1 MRPHPKSSD
10 TCIQWLRGRCNAR
23 YACKYRHDDL
33 DYDPPGGQRSESDRR
48 PERAPTSVTGNNY
61 ASTEARAWSVK
72 VHDHAKVKLGP
83 GFDIQELETGFE
95 TPWIYLG
102 NVPARATAEDV
113 ADLLRPFGNVVDVR
127 LPIRVHNP
135 SMLVRA
141 RFSSPV
147 EAREASTALNGAQA
161 FGCKISARLPVHDA
175 SRHNAMFEDT
185 AVRIRWE
192 APGKVGYGG
201 YSTMEHAKEAL
212 VAARIP
218 FGDHYVHASIH
229 VGLPVVGVVTVRFR
243 GLPLDATKEDMARF
257 ARPDDIVW
265 ARPNYQNLDYAT
277 QGIKRLLQENT
288 ELLDFVVLPP
298 PYRSGAIVQ
307 AWAHFSTPTDAR
319 AACGRLHGRKPVF
332 TGKTRVFAQH
342 VQSLTFSLSS
352 AVYEKMGDDI
362 QALCATVHHV
372 RRTAMSVVQRPAPL
386 ATLVKLSGDDLKEL
400 GLLKAELEKILKG
413 ETVHRG
419 ANIAWDPFFAH
430 PAGRAFLERV
440 EREAP
445 PVTIHVDIPRRMIR
459 LLGSSRSRLTARQRI
474 LAKIDELQSQQIHTI
489 PLDGWL
495 LGYFMGKVLMQLQ
508 NQVGREHVDLDFC
521 NRRLVIRGSDT
532 AYEAAREAVRRAR
545 QARLHPARRRN
556 AVECPVCFDE
566 VTNPVTLPCGHSW
579 CRDCISRYLTSAI
592 DNKYFPL
599 TCLGGN
605 AKCREH
611 VPLQVARQFLTISE
625 FDAIVDAA
633 LAFYIH
639 SRPDEFHYCP
649 SPDCPQI
656 YRRAPRETVLQCPS
670 CLLRICPSCH
680 VEAHDGFTCPDP
692 EGDNKLFRVWMKNH
706 DVKPCPGCK
715 VPIERAEGCHHMTCT
730 QCKTHICW
738 VCLQTF
744 PKGDGIYD
752 HMRAVHGGIG
762 LGAD

>member
-1 MRPHPKSSD
+1 MLERKV
-10 TCIQWLRGRCNAR
+10 A
-23 YACKYRHDDL
+23 
-33 DYDPPGGQRSESDRR
+33 PPRFQE
-48 PERAPTSVTGNNY
+48 TL
-61 ASTEARAWSVK
+61 K

-102 NVPARATAEDV
+102 NVPGARNRRGRRGSSAS
-113 ADLLRPFGNVVDVR
+113 FR
-127 LPIRVHNP
+127 LPIRVQNP

-141 RFSSPV
+141 RFSSP
-147 EAREASTALNGAQA
+147 A
-161 FGCKISARLPVHDA
+161 FGCKISARLP
-175 SRHNAMFEDT
+175 DT

-218 FGDHYVHASIH
+218 FGDHYVHASVH
-229 VGLPVVGVVTVRFR
+229 VGLPVVGVVT
-243 GLPLDATKEDMARF
+243 EDMARF
-257 ARPDDIVW
+257 ARPDDI
-265 ARPNYQNLDYAT
+265 NLDYAT

-298 PYRSGAIVQ
+298 PYRSGAI
-307 AWAHFSTPTDAR
+307 
-319 AACGRLHGRKPVF
+319 
-332 TGKTRVFAQH
+332 TRVFAQH

-445 PVTIHVDIPRRMIR
+445 AVTIHVDTPRRMIR

-532 AYEAAREAVRRAR
+532 AYKAAREAVRRAR

-611 VPLQVARQFLTISE
+611 IPLQVARQFLTISE